1 VYPDSIFKPIF
12 LLNFKEGKMDI
23 REVYEN
29 MDKKHAL
36 VVVLLALIAI
46 ATTFSAFQTYKLNQV
61 LSGEAPSAP
70 AAERPARPSADNPTK
85 KPSEYKIGMDYKKAI
100 ESKKP
105 MLILFYADW
114 CGFCVRFM
122 PIYEKL
128 YKAHKRNFNFV
139 KINVEDEQY
148 ADVVKKYEISAFP
161 TVFLVNTKEDTREKL
176 QNRDFGDMDKLN
188 GILNDFYKENK

>member
-1 VYPDSIFKPIF
+1 M
-12 LLNFKEGKMDI
+12 GI

-36 VVVLLALIAI
+36 VVALLVLLVVSTSIG
-46 ATTFSAFQTYKLNQV
+46 AFQTYKLNQV
-61 LSGEAPSAP
+61 LSGGSVPT
-70 AAERPARPSADNPTK
+70 AERPSRPSAETPTK
-85 KPSEYKIGMDYKKAI
+85 KPSEYKIGMDYKKAV

-128 YKAHKRNFNFV
+128 YKAHKRDFNFV
-139 KINVEDEQY
+139 KINVEDSKNSDLVE
-148 ADVVKKYEISAFP
+148 KYEIKAFP

-176 QNRDFGDMDKLN
+176 ENRDFGDMDKLN

>member
-1 VYPDSIFKPIF
+1 
-12 LLNFKEGKMDI
+12 
-23 REVYEN
+23 
-29 MDKKHAL
+29 
-36 VVVLLALIAI
+36 
-46 ATTFSAFQTYKLNQV
+46 
-61 LSGEAPSAP
+61 
-70 AAERPARPSADNPTK
+70 
-85 KPSEYKIGMDYKKAI
+85 MDYKKAI
-100 ESKKP
+100 EAKKP